1 MNYPLIKRCFP
12 NLKMNTV
19 HLPEV
24 TSYLGPA
31 GTWFPVVKASD
42 LERELEKAVRV
53 VGCKEGNENWIF
65 SVERFATDTY
75 SALLIGIEPIKKE
88 TAENLLRELVSLT
101 SGRPLWELDDI
112 VKRAK
117 ALLER
122 GDK

>member
-1 MNYPLIKRCFP
+1 MSYPLIERCFP
-12 NLKMNTV
+12 NLKINTV

-42 LERELEKAVRV
+42 LERELEKAKHIRL
-53 VGCKEGNENWIF
+53 F
-65 SVERFATDTY
+65 DTGGGY
-75 SALLIGIEPIKKE
+75 HTPDMIDKSTHTALLIGIEPIKKD
-88 TAENLLRELVSLT
+88 TAKDLLRELIGLT
-101 SGRPLWELDDI
+101 AGRPLWELDDI

-122 GDK
+122 GEK